1 MWCAIAAIVTFRPVY
16 FLHDEFV
23 VRVNA
28 GTAKLQPEFISM
40 SDFHPGRAT
49 LIPTLPAGWNGIL
62 FVAVTMIAAV
72 PAPAAAIQRIQIS
85 ADSIEGNGWLLT
97 RPSAAMQLG
106 VQSGAEIRAGAAA
119 FGAAKVDRPAI
130 SCPVLV
136 IASGKIECRQ
146 GAASLAG
153 KAMPFTFSYDLKR
166 SNFNALSRSDSGERW
181 AIDGVAAEAWTVML
195 DIRKGEMK
203 RFAGWFSAVQPRPNA
218 GDISGTVRAEGRGAT
233 VTNATADIKLSDVAF
248 SDSAGLKAGEKLN
261 FAITAEGKGAGDGID
276 WAFTADYLSGEI
288 FWQPV
293 YVAKGGHRMAA
304 RGTYENGALGV
315 AEAKAIVADVGEAS
329 LSAALTISPLDLK
342 QASLKT
348 GKLNAGPLFDTFI
361 KPFLDQS
368 TLGEASVKGSV
379 SIEASV
385 KSGQLDDAQLIAVD
399 LTLSDPRGRYAVN
412 RLNLTLP
419 WRRAAMMQADVTFD
433 SASLLNVPIG
443 RVAFPV
449 FIDENSFRARNIAIP
464 ILDGRLDVGVL
475 EGEKLAGLWSWKLSG
490 KLKPVSM
497 ELLTTALKLPVMKGV
512 LSGDIPDMIY
522 ARQILAVN
530 GELEIGA
537 FDGTVRG
544 RNIAL
549 LEPLGRAPRFL
560 GDFEARNLDLGL
572 LTSTFAFG
580 RMEGRI
586 DLALANLELANWRPV
601 RFDAELKSSPGD
613 YTKKI
618 SQQAVQNISSLGG
631 AGAAAAIQRSMLS
644 FFEQFGYSKLGL
656 TCKLRNGVCEMGGV
670 EDSAQGYVIVKG
682 GGIPAITVMGYN
694 RNVSWDTLVS
704 RVQGAISSNAEP
716 VVR

>member
-16 FLHDEFV
+16 FLHDASV
-23 VRVNA
+23 VAVKAEISNL
-28 GTAKLQPEFISM
+28 KPDFISM
-40 SDFHPGRAT
+40 GNSRPGSARF
-49 LIPTLPAGWNGIL
+49 IPTLHAGWNGVL
-62 FVAVTMIAAV
+62 FVAVAMMAAV
-72 PAPAAAIQRIQIS
+72 PAPVTAIERIQIS
-85 ADSIEGNGWLLT
+85 ADSIEGNGWQFA
-97 RPSAAMQLG
+97 RPSAAIQLG
-106 VQSGAEIRAGAAA
+106 TRTGAEIRAGTAV
-119 FGAAKVDRPAI
+119 FGTTKVEQPAI
-130 SCPVLV
+130 SCSMLV
-136 IASGKIECRQ
+136 IASGRIECSQ
-146 GAASLAG
+146 GVASLAG
-153 KAMPFTFSYDLKR
+153 NAIPFIFSYDLKR
-166 SNFNALSRSDSGERW
+166 SVFNAMSNTDSGERW
-181 AIDGVAAEAWTVML
+181 SIGGVAAEAWQVTL
-195 DIRKGEMK
+195 DITKGDLK
-203 RFAGWFSAVQPRPNA
+203 RFAGGIPEAQPRPNA
-218 GDISGTVRAEGRGAT
+218 GEISGTVHAEGRGAS
-233 VTNATADIKLSDVAF
+233 VTNAKADLKLSGVAF
-248 SDSAGLKAGEKLN
+248 SDGAGLKAGEKLN
-261 FAITAEGKGAGDGID
+261 FAITAEGKGSEARID
-276 WAFTADYLSGEI
+276 WAFAADYLSGEI

-293 YVAKGGHRMAA
+293 YVAKGGHRITA
-304 RGTYENGALGV
+304 RGTYENGTLGV

-329 LSAALTISPLDLK
+329 LNAALTIFPMNLK
-342 QASLKT
+342 EASLKT
-348 GKLNAGPLFDTFI
+348 GKLNAGPLFDIFI
-361 KPFLDQS
+361 KPFLDKS
-368 TLGEASVKGSV
+368 TLGEASAKGSV
-379 SIEASV
+379 SVEASV
-385 KSGQLDDAQLIAVD
+385 KSGQLDSAQLIVGD
-399 LTLSDPRGRYAVN
+399 VTLSDPRGRYVLN

-419 WRRAAMMQADVTFD
+419 WRRATMMQADVSFD
-433 SASLLNVPIG
+433 SASLLNVPVG

-475 EGEKLAGLWSWKLSG
+475 EGQKLAGFWSWKLSG
-490 KLKPVSM
+490 KLNPVSM
-497 ELLTTALKLPVMKGV
+497 ELLTTALKLPVMKGM

-522 ARQILAVN
+522 AREILAVN

-549 LEPLGRAPRFL
+549 LDPLGRAPRFL

-572 LTSTFAFG
+572 LTSTFSFG

-586 DLALANLELANWRPV
+586 DLALANLELANWKPV

-670 EDSAQGYVIVKG
+670 EDSAQGYVMVKG

-704 RVQGAISSNAEP
+704 RVQGAISSNAKP
-716 VVR
+716 VVN